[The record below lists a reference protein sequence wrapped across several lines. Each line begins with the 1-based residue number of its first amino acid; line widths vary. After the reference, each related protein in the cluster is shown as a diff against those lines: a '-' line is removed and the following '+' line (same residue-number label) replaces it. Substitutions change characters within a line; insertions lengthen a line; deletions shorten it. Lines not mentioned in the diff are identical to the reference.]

1 MIFLSFRE
9 ERKEKEKEKEK
20 GFLCF
25 RILLTT
31 RNEEKRDKKTN

>member
-9 ERKEKEKEKEK
+9 ERKEKEKEK

>member
-1 MIFLSFRE
+1 MIFLSFRD
-9 ERKEKEKEKEK
+9 ERKEKEK